1 MLTDSNFKE
10 AKTAYLIGTYSSRQS
25 KEESQESVNELKR
38 LGETYGLTEVGR
50 EVCPLRKIESSTFL
64 GQGKLDEILLAL
76 EETLAEV
83 VIFDEEITPNQ
94 QRNLEKFFKRPV
106 IDRSELIIEVFAQ
119 RAQTKEARLQVDLA
133 KSKYLMPRLK
143 RMWTHLSRQRG
154 GGGGGG
160 SGGYLRGAGEL
171 QIEVDRQLVK
181 TRIQQLQEEIEV
193 VQKNRQT
200 QRQKR
205 VRLSVPSFAIVG
217 YTNAGKSSLLNKLTE
232 SSVFVEDKLF
242 ATLDTTTRH
251 YTLPTHQE
259 VVLIDTVGF
268 IKKIPHTLITA
279 FKSTLEEA
287 LCTDVLI
294 HLIDVSNKLAPIEA
308 KTTMD
313 VLKELGAASQR
324 MITLF
329 SKVDKVEDKAS
340 YEELRC
346 MYPEAI
352 EISSL
357 TGQGLDHLLEKMVE
371 EVKNLRKT
379 VTLRIPQSEYA
390 LVTLLMREGHVIES
404 NYEENDVIITVDVPL
419 RLEYKIK
426 PFLVL

>member
-352 EISSL
+352 EISSF